1 MPIISETGVFRQNLT
16 LNLNE
21 SKNSVGQTTPKFASL
36 DLHGVGMASGGGM
49 DTGRNKGLKLNLGMN
64 TSIVDLIDI
73 TIPLERQG

>member
-1 MPIISETGVFRQNLT
+1 MPMISETGVFRQNLT

-21 SKNSVGQTTPKFASL
+21 SKKFASL
-36 DLHGVGMASGGGM
+36 DLHGVGMASGGGL
-49 DTGRNKGLKLNLGMN
+49 DTGRNKGLKLNLGIN